1 MFLDEKVKKC
11 ADLQPGFNQTAEALP
26 KTDFVDYLLEKFGDK
41 ATASAVLDA
50 FEKMGIPAPESRD
63 EFMDGAAGVL
73 VFLNRYGLVIRIEHE
88 YLGRINDSP
97 WVLKPI
103 ASIDADEAIF
113 EICPG
118 CLPETDKEKNE
129 FLIKQFK
136 EQNIFFWDKGI
147 RNIGRVPFKTSMF
160 LHGIPVVFDRPSVI
174 RLTDGV
180 DSVRSLLGI
189 PKSREFLEAEM
200 AQEKLYGPLRDAFDA
215 AWPDKLKLLDPSK
228 MKRFWNLCE
237 CYKKEGKLAAGWNN
251 SQPYTDGKADMASMT
266 ARFYETR
273 LESPEQTIT
282 PVAAAVHQSLCQ
294 PV

>member
-1 MFLDEKVKKC
+1 MRESFSAIVCHGDKPFILSVLWLYLLFFNASILALFSLFYIWSPNFKNFHSILFLVLVESLMFLDEKVKKC

-113 EICPG
+113 EICP
-118 CLPETDKEKNE
+118 
-129 FLIKQFK
+129 
-136 EQNIFFWDKGI
+136 
-147 RNIGRVPFKTSMF
+147 
-160 LHGIPVVFDRPSVI
+160 
-174 RLTDGV
+174 
-180 DSVRSLLGI
+180 
-189 PKSREFLEAEM
+189 
-200 AQEKLYGPLRDAFDA
+200 
-215 AWPDKLKLLDPSK
+215 
-228 MKRFWNLCE
+228 
-237 CYKKEGKLAAGWNN
+237 
-251 SQPYTDGKADMASMT
+251 
-266 ARFYETR
+266 
-273 LESPEQTIT
+273 
-282 PVAAAVHQSLCQ
+282 
-294 PV
+294 